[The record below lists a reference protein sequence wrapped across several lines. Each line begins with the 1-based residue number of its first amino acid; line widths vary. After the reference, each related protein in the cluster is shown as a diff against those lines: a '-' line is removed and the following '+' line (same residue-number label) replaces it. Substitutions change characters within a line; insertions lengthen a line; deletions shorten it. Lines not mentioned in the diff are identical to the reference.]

1 MPDDLDPLD
10 EALEEIDDFHWVIFS
25 SSNGIKFV
33 DQRLRYLKSSLKE
46 CSKKIKIAVVGE
58 KTARTLT
65 ELGIQ
70 ADFMPPEFVAES
82 LIENFPIS
90 GYGLRVFL
98 PRVQTGGRNL
108 IAEQFRNAG
117 SRVVEAAAYETR
129 CPDSIPKETIAAIF
143 DRKIDAMI
151 FSSGKTVSNSA
162 FLLEKEFGSDWLTF
176 LDQIKLLTIGPET
189 SKICK
194 KIFGRVDR
202 QAQKYTFDG
211 LMEVAIKIFN

>member
-1 MPDDLDPLD
+1 M
-10 EALEEIDDFHWVIFS
+10 IIFS
-25 SSNGIKFV
+25 RIPIS
-33 DQRLRYLKSSLKE
+33 
-46 CSKKIKIAVVGE
+46 
-58 KTARTLT
+58 
-65 ELGIQ
+65 
-70 ADFMPPEFVAES
+70 DFEEFES

-162 FLLEKEFGSDWLTF
+162 FLLEKEFGSNWLTF

-189 SKICK
+189 SKICFSLFCS
-194 KIFGRVDR
+194 ILCSFFPPFVFLTCQFGLHSDN
-202 QAQKYTFDG
+202 F
-211 LMEVAIKIFN
+211 F